1 MKTQTERKAVI
12 VYLVICLFCLLNVV
26 EALAQE
32 EQEVSSAFQK
42 KIEKFE
48 KFFSS
53 KPKLLLKREAI
64 DTPTGTSFFYDR
76 FDDYKISY
84 EFSKTGS
91 AITPFAGHITVDY
104 LAVSSLKCGDFDI
117 TGGKAGYVFTTLEL
131 ARQKRDEE
139 SCYAPL
145 REPSSEGLKETRRTV
160 KFVFQFQKKAWVF
173 KGVLSTDNRPTTLE
187 IVFNKP
193 PKGWFYVEDND
204 FWKELIK

>member
-1 MKTQTERKAVI
+1 MM

-32 EQEVSSAFQK
+32 EQEVISAFQK

-53 KPKLLLKREAI
+53 QPKLLLNREAKN
-64 DTPTGTSFFYDR
+64 TPTGTSFFYDR
-76 FDDYKISY
+76 FDDCKISH

-91 AITPFAGHITVDY
+91 AITPFVGHITVDY

-145 REPSSEGLKETRRTV
+145 REPSSEGLKEMRRTV

-173 KGVLSTDNRPTTLE
+173 KGVLSTDNRPTTLA

>member
-1 MKTQTERKAVI
+1 MI
-12 VYLVICLFCLLNVV
+12 VYLVIGLFCLLNGI
-26 EALAQE
+26 EALAQD
-32 EQEVSSAFQK
+32 EQEVISVFQK
-42 KIEKFE
+42 KIETFE

-53 KPKLLLKREAI
+53 KPKLLLKREAK
-64 DTPTGTSFFYDR
+64 DTPTGYSFFYDR
-76 FDDYKISY
+76 FDDCKISY
-84 EFSKTGS
+84 EVSKTGS
-91 AITPFAGHITVDY
+91 AITPFVGHITVDC

-145 REPSSEGLKETRRTV
+145 REPSSEGLKEMRRAV

-173 KGVLSTDNRPTTLE
+173 KGVLSADNRPTTLS
-187 IVFNKP
+187 IVFNKS
-193 PKGWFYVEDND
+193 PKGKDGFEDND